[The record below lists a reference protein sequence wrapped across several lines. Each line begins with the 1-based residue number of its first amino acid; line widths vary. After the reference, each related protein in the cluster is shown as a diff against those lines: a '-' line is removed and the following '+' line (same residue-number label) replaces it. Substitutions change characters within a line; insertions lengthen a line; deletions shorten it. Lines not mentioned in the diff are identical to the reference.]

1 MLDTGRKVIMKTNT
15 HSRIGTTKF
24 LIMTTLLLTIN
35 LFLMGCGEVVSV
47 EGIDTGGGGANSLML
62 SWIAP
67 TTNEDGTTLTDLAG
81 FKLYYGTRSGQ
92 YSQVINVGDYTTAE
106 IGDLGSGTYY
116 LAITA
121 YDTYGNESSFSN
133 EIYHTII

>member
-1 MLDTGRKVIMKTNT
+1 METDIYRRNGKIKIV
-15 HSRIGTTKF
+15 
-24 LIMTTLLLTIN
+24 LIATLLLTIS
-35 LFLMGCGEVVSV
+35 FLMGCGEVVSV
-47 EGIDTGGGGANSLML
+47 EGYLSEDGVNSLML
-62 SWIAP
+62 SWNAP
-67 TTNEDGTTLTDLAG
+67 TTNEDGSILTDLAG

-133 EIYHTII
+133 EIYHTFI